1 MASGAAT
8 VSDSK
13 LVLIGGGARSGKSA
27 YAVQRALSLGPR
39 RIFVATAEAFDD
51 EMRTRIAAHV
61 AERANHFTTLE
72 APRELEQVL
81 ESIQV
86 RAEAVDVV
94 VIDCL
99 TLWLSNLLLA
109 DVPAQEI
116 ELRVARLAS
125 QCQVAAFPV
134 LLVTN
139 EVGFGV
145 VPDTA
150 LGRQFRDIT
159 GRAHQLLARSAGEV
173 LLAAL
178 GCMLRIKPAPVVL
191 AGAPG
196 A

>member
-1 MASGAAT
+1 MN
-8 VSDSK
+8 DSK

-39 RIFVATAEAFDD
+39 RVFIATAQAFDD

-61 AERANHFTTLE
+61 AERADLFTTIE
-72 APRELEQVL
+72 APLDLEQAL
-81 ESIQV
+81 ESL
-86 RAEAVDVV
+86 RARREAVDVV

-109 DVPAQEI
+109 DVPAAEI
-116 ELRVARLAS
+116 EHRVARLAS
-125 QCQVAAFPV
+125 VCEAAAHPV

-159 GRAHQLLARSAGEV
+159 GRAHQRLARSAGEV

-178 GCMLRIKPAPVVL
+178 GCVLRLKPGPVVL
-191 AGAPG
+191 AGA
-196 A
+196 AST